1 MTAEARYFRFY
12 GSSFFATDAK
22 PEDYAWHDSAWHC
35 NRQAFASRLVMAGV
49 DLRMAAQ
56 FMGHRLAKAA
66 RVAELADAP
75 DLGCDMSS
83 VTALVRG
90 AAWNG
95 KHVKISAKSSS
106 SDDSPVTISSH

>member
-1 MTAEARYFRFY
+1 VTAEARYFRFY

-22 PEDYAWHDSAWHC
+22 PEDYAWHDYAWHC

-75 DLGCDMSS
+75 DLG
-83 VTALVRG
+83 
-90 AAWNG
+90 
-95 KHVKISAKSSS
+95 SA
-106 SDDSPVTISSH
+106 SHILY